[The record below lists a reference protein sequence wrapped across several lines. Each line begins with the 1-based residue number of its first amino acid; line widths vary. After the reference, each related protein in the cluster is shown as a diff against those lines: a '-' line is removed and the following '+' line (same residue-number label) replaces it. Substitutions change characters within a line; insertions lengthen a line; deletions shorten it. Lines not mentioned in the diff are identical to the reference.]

1 MDIVFFYSLNVHYA
15 FKETIAKQKRILIL
29 ELELLTRQKNK
40 TYKSSRVPME
50 ESSKKEDFEETVK
63 KLEEKLN
70 AEQQKSKE
78 YLNRLKYLQADFE
91 NYRKRAEKEVQEAVQ
106 RSNEKLV
113 ACLIDIIDDLD
124 NAISVGET
132 TENKDALLEGI
143 KMVHKNLDK
152 LLEKEGLER
161 LECVG
166 RPFDPNLHEVLVQV
180 PTNNHESGTVL
191 EEARKGFMFKGKV
204 LRPSIVKI
212 ACKDSE
218 GDKK

>member
-1 MDIVFFYSLNVHYA
+1 LLT
-15 FKETIAKQKRILIL
+15 KKQK
-29 ELELLTRQKNK
+29 KK
-40 TYKSSRVPME
+40 GKSSRASME
-50 ESSKKEDFEETVK
+50 KSSKKEGFEAKVK
-63 KLEEKLN
+63 ELEEELE
-70 AEQQKSKE
+70 AEQEKAKE

-91 NYRKRAEKEVQEAVQ
+91 NYRKRVEREVQEAVQ

-113 ACLIDIIDDLD
+113 VCLIDIIDDLES
-124 NAISVGET
+124 AISAGET

-143 KMVHKNLDK
+143 KMVHKNLDR

-166 RPFDPNLHEVLVQV
+166 QAFNPNMHEVLSEI
-180 PTNNHESGTVL
+180 PTKDLESGTVI

-212 ACKDSE
+212 ACEDSE
-218 GDKK
+218 DEKNE

>member
-1 MDIVFFYSLNVHYA
+1 LG
-15 FKETIAKQKRILIL
+15 
-29 ELELLTRQKNK
+29 LELLTKKQKK
-40 TYKSSRVPME
+40 TGKSSRVPME
-50 ESSKKEDFEETVK
+50 EASKKEEFEETVK
-63 KLEEKLN
+63 KLEEKLE
-70 AEQQKSKE
+70 AEQEKSKE

-91 NYRKRAEKEVQEAVQ
+91 NYRKRVEKETQEAVQ
-106 RSNEKLV
+106 RSNERLV
-113 ACLIDIIDDLD
+113 ACLIDIMDDLE
-124 NAISVGET
+124 NAISAGET
-132 TENKDALLEGI
+132 TENKDALLDGI

-191 EEARKGFMFKGKV
+191 EEARKGFMFRGKV

-212 ACKDSE
+212 ACEDSE